1 MGKAVKLEITDDFN
15 FPLIGIVTTEPIYR
29 LGFLINE
36 VLGYNLKENR
46 SFKVYHPKHQLVQE
60 FPLFSEYSDDS
71 FAVVH
76 LIQNKSLQGLLIE
89 EQKQVDFWLKW
100 EHILIEP
107 ERVLALLKK
116 IKSINL
122 AFEVK
127 PGSLKSKTR
136 LLFTNEQHD

>member
-1 MGKAVKLEITDDFN
+1 MGKAVKLEVTDDFN

-36 VLGYNLKENR
+36 MLGYNLKESR
-46 SFKVYHPKHQLVQE
+46 SLKVYHAKQQLVQE
-60 FPLFSEYSDDS
+60 FPLFSEYADECC
-71 FAVVH
+71 AVVH

-100 EHILIEP
+100 EHTLIDTD
-107 ERVLALLKK
+107 RVLAMLKK

-127 PGSLKSKTR
+127 PGSLKSKSR
-136 LLFTNEQHD
+136 LLFTVEQQD

>member
-1 MGKAVKLEITDDFN
+1 MSKAVKLEITDDFN

-36 VLGYNLKENR
+36 ALRYSLKENR
-46 SFKVYHPKHQLVQE
+46 PLKVYHTKRQLVQE
-60 FPLFSEYSDDS
+60 FPLFSEYSDECC
-71 FAVVH
+71 AVVH
-76 LIQNKSLQGLLIE
+76 LIQNKCLQGVLIE

-100 EHILIEP
+100 EHTPIEP
-107 ERVLALLKK
+107 NRILEALKE

-127 PGSLKSKTR
+127 PGSLKSKNR
-136 LLFTNEQHD
+136 LLFTTEQQD